1 MEREATDLSN
11 TNLMKGLLSK
21 IYKEPLK
28 FNNMKRK
35 SLIKK
40 WVEDLN
46 KSLTNEDIQ
55 MANKHMKKIPHTNV
69 IREMKIKTKR
79 YLLQTY

>member
-1 MEREATDLSN
+1 
-11 TNLMKGLLSK
+11 MKRLLSK

-40 WVEDLN
+40 CVKDLN
-46 KSLTNEDIQ
+46 KYLTNEDIQ
-55 MANKHMKKIPHTNV
+55 MANRHMKKILHTSV
-69 IREMKIKTKR
+69 IREMQIKTKR

>member
-1 MEREATDLSN
+1 MEREATDLPN

-21 IYKEPLK
+21 IYTYPLK

-40 WVEDLN
+40 LVKGLN
-46 KSLTNEDIQ
+46 RYLTNEDIQ

-69 IREMKIKTKR
+69 IREMQIKTKR
-79 YLLQTY
+79 YLL